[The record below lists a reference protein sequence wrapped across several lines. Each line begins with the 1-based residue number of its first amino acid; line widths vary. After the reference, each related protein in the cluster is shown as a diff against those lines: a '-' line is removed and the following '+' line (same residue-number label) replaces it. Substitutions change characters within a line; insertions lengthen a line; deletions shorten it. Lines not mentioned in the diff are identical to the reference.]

1 MLSPTIQMDSP
12 NEPILLYDNV
22 AIVRYDRYEMRAVVQ
37 IYQSWF
43 PYDRVEFK
51 FSLSSIPA
59 VWLDLVLDALNK
71 NVEIQINHDWTWV
84 GVLYGIKEVD
94 EGVTFTGS
102 VRTQIVIS
110 TSTLTNNIKMVDFS
124 LFNFRTYAG
133 SKIETALNSGRLGEL
148 KFATTD
154 HSLIIHSIKS
164 EAAQK
169 EEQKSVGGY
178 LLTNS
183 GRIEFKD
190 ECSPE
195 RSKFLL
201 RRLGVFLSFLN
212 GRRSYP
218 RYIKAYNDKHE
229 LLWEDYTP
237 YLVSQYKHV
246 LSWMPSLIK
255 EKEMTHLWSNFLSI
269 TNSDQSLEKIDL
281 IIHWYLE
288 ALNNSGFTKGSILM
302 VQTTFEILYSWLVEE
317 KKMVIPYTNKN
328 QHRASNKIRT
338 LLKHFELHLGLPKV
352 ASDLVADIR
361 LLDKEGN
368 EKVPPHD
375 FSYWY
380 TEIRNLFVHF
390 SEIDSINRK
399 KLPKLFDWY
408 LLNTAIFNLE
418 VILLKMM
425 DYNGSITSRLQ
436 LFERK
441 GTKQVHISSP
451 Y

>member
-1 MLSPTIQMDSP
+1 MNKMLSPTIQMDSP

-59 VWLDLVLDALNK
+59 VWLVLVLDALNK
-71 NVEIQINHDWTWV
+71 NAEIQINHDWTWV
-84 GVLYGIKEVD
+84 AVLYGIKELDV
-94 EGVTFTGS
+94 GVTVTGS
-102 VRTQIVIS
+102 VRTEIAS
-110 TSTLTNNIKMVDFS
+110 RTSTLTNTSKIEDFS

-133 SKIETALNSGRLGEL
+133 SKIATALSSGRLGEL

-154 HSLIIHSIKS
+154 HSLIIHSIRS
-164 EAAQK
+164 GAAQK

-302 VQTTFEILYSWLVEE
+302 VQ
-317 KKMVIPYTNKN
+317 
-328 QHRASNKIRT
+328 
-338 LLKHFELHLGLPKV
+338 
-352 ASDLVADIR
+352 
-361 LLDKEGN
+361 
-368 EKVPPHD
+368 
-375 FSYWY
+375 
-380 TEIRNLFVHF
+380 
-390 SEIDSINRK
+390 
-399 KLPKLFDWY
+399 
-408 LLNTAIFNLE
+408 
-418 VILLKMM
+418 
-425 DYNGSITSRLQ
+425 
-436 LFERK
+436 
-441 GTKQVHISSP
+441 
-451 Y
+451 